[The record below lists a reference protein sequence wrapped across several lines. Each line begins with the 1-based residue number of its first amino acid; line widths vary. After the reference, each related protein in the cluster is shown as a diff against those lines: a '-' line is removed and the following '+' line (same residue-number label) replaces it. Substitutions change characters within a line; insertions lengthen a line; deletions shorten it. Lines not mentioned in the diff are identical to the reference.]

1 MPRFP
6 STKRAQRGDMLI
18 EAMIGLLLMSIIG
31 LSLSMA
37 AGRASIAQK
46 NINVRNIAVT
56 QLRDLLQRNGSG
68 TLDLCSQSTTVSL
81 PGDLKLPVTV
91 SGCTTTS
98 ITVDGL
104 VIADVAPPLR
114 LSISDKT
121 LGGMLNV
128 GGGS

>member
-1 MPRFP
+1 
-6 STKRAQRGDMLI
+6 MLI

-31 LSLSMA
+31 LALTMA

-46 NINVRNIAVT
+46 NLNVRNIAVT

-68 TLDLCSQSTTVSL
+68 TLDLCAQNTIVSL

-91 SGCTTTS
+91 TGCATGS

-104 VIADVAPPLR
+104 VIADVAQPLH
-114 LSISDKT
+114 LSITDKT
-121 LGGMLNV
+121 LGGTLNV
-128 GGGS
+128 GGGL